1 MADLMTETPVDPAD
15 GWVADHVRLY
25 TQSNGAQGHI
35 WREGVPT
42 LLLTTR
48 GKKSGQARRTALI
61 YARDGDNY
69 VVMASYGGSPT
80 HPDWY
85 LNIEADPEVVV
96 QVGAATAFGPAR
108 RATRRTNRQH
118 LWGLMTA
125 VWPDY
130 DEYATKTRREIPVVV
145 LTPHD

>member
-1 MADLMTETPVDPAD
+1 VSDLLTETPIDPQE

-25 TQSNGAQGHI
+25 AQTNGAEGHQ
-35 WREGVPT
+35 WQPGVPT

-48 GKKSGQARRTALI
+48 GRKSGAARRTALI
-61 YARDGDNY
+61 YATDGDRY
-69 VVMASYGGSPT
+69 VVTASYAGSPT

-85 LNIEADPEVVV
+85 LNIEADPEVVL
-96 QVGAATAFGPAR
+96 QVGEDRFRASAERDTPAN
-108 RATRRTNRQH
+108 RAH

-130 DEYATKTRREIPVVV
+130 DEYATKTTREIPLVVF
-145 LTPHD
+145 TRHD

>member
-1 MADLMTETPVDPAD
+1 MADLMTDTPVDPAA

-35 WREGVPT
+35 WRDGVPT

-48 GKKSGQARRTALI
+48 GRKSGQARRTALI
-61 YARDGDNY
+61 YARDGDSY

-96 QVGAATAFGPAR
+96 QIGDDRFRA
-108 RATRRTNRQH
+108 RATRDTPDTRAH

-130 DEYATKTRREIPVVV
+130 DAYATKTNREIPVVV
-145 LTPHD
+145 LTPHA

>member
-1 MADLMTETPVDPAD
+1 MADLLTEAPIDPQA

-25 TQSNGAQGHI
+25 ADSNGAEGHH
-35 WREGVPT
+35 WRPGVST

-48 GKKSGQARRTALI
+48 GKKSGAARRTALI
-61 YARDGDNY
+61 YAADGDRY
-69 VVMASYGGSPT
+69 VVTASYGGSPT

-96 QVGAATAFGPAR
+96 QVGADKFRATAERDTPET
-108 RATRRTNRQH
+108 RAH
-118 LWGLMTA
+118 LWELATA

-130 DEYATKTRREIPVVV
+130 NEYATKTTREIPLVV

>member
-1 MADLMTETPVDPAD
+1 MADLMTETPIDPAD

-25 TQSNGAQGHI
+25 VQSGGTQGHL

-48 GKKSGQARRTALI
+48 GKTTGQARRTALI
-61 YARDGDNY
+61 YARDGDSY

-85 LNIEADPEVVV
+85 VNLEADPEVVV
-96 QVGAATAFGPAR
+96 QVGEARFRARAARDTPEQ
-108 RATRRTNRQH
+108 RQR

-125 VWPDY
+125 IWPDY
-130 DEYATKTRREIPVVV
+130 DEYATKATREIPLVV

>member
-1 MADLMTETPVDPAD
+1 MADLMTDAPVDPAA

-48 GKKSGQARRTALI
+48 GRKSGQARRTALI
-61 YARDGDNY
+61 YARDGDSY

-96 QVGAATAFGPAR
+96 QVGGDALPRPSDAR
-108 RATRRTNRQH
+108 HAGRPRAPVGAHDRGLAGLRRLRDKDQS
-118 LWGLMTA
+118 
-125 VWPDY
+125 
-130 DEYATKTRREIPVVV
+130 
-145 LTPHD
+145 